1 MANEYNLDTNKFL
14 RNRLSYHAASRVG
27 IQVGQS
33 LAQAT
38 NIDGHI
44 VQSKDVWTAGADEF
58 VKQSTDALKTSS
70 DVIKTNED
78 LVSQFTDI
86 TDGTVT
92 KIEIGTDGVNGVI
105 WRNTKFPAIELYENV
120 RMVADEFSSSGTGGK
135 YETYYVYDQN
145 NKRQQVFVPPT
156 AVQDAGNP
164 VPGYSAR
171 IQYRDGAAGTWTDLK
186 DVSAWDPSY
195 GRWEFVYLSGMA
207 IFHPEHT
214 PVGKYGADV
223 ELRVTTF
230 RYIGSVVSTIVEDIK
245 ADADKAIQDFQ
256 EDADKA
262 IQDFQEDADEVLA
275 GLVNV
280 LTFKGSKASVGE
292 LPKVKSYELD
302 EEKVVVKIDG
312 VEVAADYVDSVVYPS
327 SGDVWHVIA
336 DDGEYVYVEDT
347 TELFTGEGA
356 EKVVTGYTVIGR
368 WEEFGTATDYSNF
381 VTTDDADLAENKILV
396 GSGTKKIVD
405 SVYSAAAAVVAVDDS
420 ATADAAVLTNEKQVN
435 ATALAILA
443 AIEAELCWKENMGE

>member
-44 VQSKDVWTAGADEF
+44 VQSKDVWTAGDDEF

-92 KIEIGTDGVNGVI
+92 KIEIGTDGIDGII

-135 YETYYVYDQN
+135 YETYYVYDQHD
-145 NKRQQVFVPPT
+145 KRQQVFVPPT
-156 AVQDAGNP
+156 AVQDEGNP

-171 IQYRDGAAGTWTDLK
+171 IQYRDGATGTWTDLK

-214 PVGKYGADV
+214 PVGKYGSDV

-245 ADADKAIQDFQ
+245 AG
-256 EDADKA
+256 ADKA

-280 LTFKGSKASVGE
+280 LTFKGSKASVAE
-292 LPKVKSYELD
+292 LPKVKNYELD
-302 EEKVVVKIDG
+302 ANKVVVKIND
-312 VEVAADYVDSVVYPS
+312 VDVDPDYVDKTVYPGI
-327 SGDVWHVIA
+327 GDVWHVIA

-405 SVYSAAAAVVAVDDS
+405 SVYSAANAETAIETGS
-420 ATADAAVLTNEKQVN
+420 ATVLANEKQVLAT
-435 ATALAILA
+435 ATALAQALFEEIQ
-443 AIEAELCWKENMGE
+443 AELEWKTTMGSTEGV